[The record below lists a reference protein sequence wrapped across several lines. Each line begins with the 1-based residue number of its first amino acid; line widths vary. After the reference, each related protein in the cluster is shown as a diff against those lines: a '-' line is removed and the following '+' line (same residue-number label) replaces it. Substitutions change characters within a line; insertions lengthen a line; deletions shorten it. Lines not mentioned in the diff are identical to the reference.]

1 MKERH
6 TLNNY
11 KKRTHTAICPTCK
24 GNGDLRFKQTL
35 IKLWNWDLGY
45 SRMKDCETCQSQ
57 GEIIYDEPKM
67 VQAFNA
73 GYGAKHNG
81 CPHN

>member
-1 MKERH
+1 
-6 TLNNY
+6 
-11 KKRTHTAICPTCK
+11 
-24 GNGDLRFKQTL
+24 
-35 IKLWNWDLGY
+35 
-45 SRMKDCETCQSQ
+45 MKDCETCESQ